1 MGEQEVKQ
9 KPRVMTD
16 KDIYFA
22 MIGALLLHELQ
33 SSRELRRKI
42 SGTALERKLKNIIK
56 K

>member
-33 SSRELRRKI
+33 ASRQLRRKI
-42 SGTALERKLKNIIK
+42 SGTELESKLKNIIK